1 MVPIVTPPPVLR
13 NKYIPRETKLLK
25 LEGKSPDE
33 PVKPA
38 ELRLAAMDFLAR
50 REHSRAELLEKLG
63 RRFEKTQLEPVLD
76 ALADEGL
83 QSDKRFAESFVRHR
97 ALRGYG
103 PVRIRQELRQRGV
116 SDSDVAQAFESN
128 AINWLDI
135 LGDVV
140 DRKYDAP
147 PADLKEKARRQRFL
161 KYRGFSHDQIRDVL
175 E

>member
-1 MVPIVTPPPVLR
+1 MPIVTPSLIMR
-13 NKYIPRETKLLK
+13 NKYIPRDINLLK
-25 LEGKSPDE
+25 LEGNLSEE
-33 PVKPA
+33 PIQPA

-50 REHSRAELLEKLG
+50 REHSRSELLEKLG

-76 ALADEGL
+76 ALADDGL

-103 PVRIRQELRQRGV
+103 PLRIRQELRQRGV
-116 SDSDVAQAFESN
+116 SDPDVAMAFESN

-135 LGDVV
+135 LSDVV
-140 DRKYDAP
+140 GRKYDAP
-147 PADLKEKARRQRFL
+147 ASDLKEKARRQRFL
-161 KYRGFSHDQIRDVL
+161 QYRGFSHDQIRDVL